1 MALPYLSAVQ
11 NFCDDT
17 EQQVHDADLPTKQN
31 LYCDGRS
38 TWDVIL
44 TSPDFAE
51 DNNPPNNN
59 LYDTQ
64 PEFVIVGSQMS
75 AVSYVLVMDVSA
87 SMLPDPFNPQ
97 KGDRGKA
104 MIEAGKRWVKYEIPD
119 SVKLG
124 MVIFSGETNVLP
136 FQNMTEITD
145 SSRTD
150 LVTKMDELYNEFK
163 GMTCIGCGL
172 TLAANY
178 PGLFNGNMGGN
189 ILLITDGHQECK
201 DQQYCISVAEAT
213 DLMVQRNIRV
223 VTIAL
228 GPEADPE
235 IEDLASKTGGKSY
248 YVEDNGSTGS
258 FNDAFGGST
267 TYQPGDT
274 MGNTDVNVY
283 ERDWTPDN
291 KTIK

>member
-17 EQQVHDADLPTKQN
+17 EEQVHDSDLPNKQN

-38 TWDVIL
+38 TWEVIL

-64 PEFVIVGSQMS
+64 PEFVVVGSQIS
-75 AVSYVLVMDVSA
+75 AVNYVLVMDVSA
-87 SMLPDPFNPQ
+87 SMLADPLHPE

-124 MVIFSGETNVLP
+124 MVIFSSETNVIP
-136 FQNMTEITD
+136 YQNMTEITET
-145 SSRTD
+145 SRTE
-150 LVTKMDELYNEFK
+150 LVNKLDGLYEQFK
-163 GMTCIGCGL
+163 GMTCIGCALSRAASYAGL
-172 TLAANY
+172 L
-178 PGLFNGNMGGN
+178 NGNKGGN
-189 ILLITDGHQECK
+189 ILLITDGHQQCK
-201 DQQYCISVAEAT
+201 DDQYCISVKDAT
-213 DLMVQRNIRV
+213 DQLVENNVRV

-274 MGNTDVNVY
+274 MGNTEVSVY
-283 ERDWTPDN
+283 ERDWTDE
-291 KTIK
+291 TTVR